1 MSDILEAI
9 NAKINEGG
17 KIELHHFLVTSLNDT
32 PLEERDLY
40 AAIQSLDKCATVAN
54 IDNMPCVYLDWRGL
68 AALASE
74 HMNKDDLLDMKRED
88 WEAIG
93 AGVKFIMAQELDSMF
108 TRISQ
113 VLKEEV
119 LPKYL
124 EEYHKDP
131 KRSGLPFGG
140 SSNDET
146 GNA

>member
-17 KIELHHFLVTSLNDT
+17 KIELHHFLVTSLNDA
-32 PLEERDLY
+32 PVEERDLH

-131 KRSGLPFGG
+131 KRSGLPGG

>member
-1 MSDILEAI
+1 MNDVLKSIKE
-9 NAKINEGG
+9 KIEEGG

-32 PLEERDLY
+32 PVEESDVY
-40 AAIQSLDKCATVAN
+40 GAIQSLDKCTTVAN

-74 HMNKDDLLDMKRED
+74 HMSKEDFSDMRRED

-93 AGVKFIMAQELDSMF
+93 AGVKFVMSQELDGVF

-124 EEYHKDP
+124 EEYRKNHKHSEL
-131 KRSGLPFGG
+131 SGGP
-140 SSNDET
+140 SNDET
-146 GNA
+146 GNVQ